1 MIKEAVFEGGNIM
14 NQEEK
19 EARLAQLQLCLKK
32 RDLLKIREFL
42 TQNLEEAVE
51 DKAFLTQCYDLVK
64 EDPIVFQPHNQ
75 ELLDYEVSHWTE
87 EEYEQFMINLH
98 KNYSR
103 KRYHLA
109 MELALYFYAQKIA
122 KEKEMEEKL
131 TPKKKKKAKKVKPKR
146 NISIQEKYKLTGVGT
161 TAILLLA
168 MVIQLV
174 MNGE

>member
-1 MIKEAVFEGGNIM
+1 M
-14 NQEEK
+14 NEEEK

-32 RDLLKIREFL
+32 RDLLKIRELL
-42 TQNLEEAVE
+42 TQNLKDAVV
-51 DKAFLTQCYDLVK
+51 DKEFLIECYDLVK

-75 ELLDYEVSHWTE
+75 ELLDYEVTHWTE

-109 MELALYFYAQKIA
+109 MELALYFYAQKVA

-131 TPKKKKKAKKVKPKR
+131 APKKKKKAKKAKSKR
-146 NISIQEKYKLTGVGT
+146 NIPIQERYKLTGIGI
-161 TAILLLA
+161 TAILLLG
-168 MVIQLV
+168 MVIELV